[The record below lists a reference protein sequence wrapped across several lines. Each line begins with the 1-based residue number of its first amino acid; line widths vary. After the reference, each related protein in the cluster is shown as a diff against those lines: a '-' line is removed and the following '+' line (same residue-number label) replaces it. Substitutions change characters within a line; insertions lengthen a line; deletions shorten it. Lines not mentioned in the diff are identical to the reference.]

1 MELFSAHALH
11 HHSQHQ
17 ELIRSLRQY
26 HADGGYARDVERVAG
41 EALAYLRRLR
51 RGRGLRAIVLDIDET
66 ALSNAWRHLVAPNN
80 AFSARSWA
88 QWIAE
93 AKAPVVR
100 PTLEVFQAAR
110 TAGLEVFFV
119 SGRPPR
125 HVAATKRNLRRA
137 GYDEWSG
144 MFLEPRLKDGET
156 LSIFPEAAAYKTAVR
171 WSLVERGYRIVLNMG
186 DQTSDLSGGY
196 ADKTFKLPNPFYTII

>member
-11 HHSQHQ
+11 HHPDHD
-17 ELIRSLRQY
+17 ELIHTLRHY
-26 HADGGYARDVERVAG
+26 HADGGYVRDVESIAKQ
-41 EALAYLRRLR
+41 AITYLERLKA
-51 RGRGLRAIVLDIDET
+51 GRGLRAIVLDIDET
-66 ALSNAWRHLVAPNN
+66 ALSNSWQHLVAPSN
-80 AFSARSWA
+80 AFNARSWA

-93 AKAPVVR
+93 AKAPVIQ
-100 PTLEVFQAAR
+100 PTLEVYRTAR
-110 TAGLEVFFV
+110 AAGLEVFFV

-125 HVAATKRNLRRA
+125 HVGATKRNLKRA
-137 GYDEWSG
+137 GYDAWSG
-144 MFLEPRLKDGET
+144 IFLEPRMKGGET

-171 WSLVERGYRIVLNMG
+171 WSLVERGYRVVLNMG